1 MAEPSGVVALA
12 PGAAAVS
19 RWDVPSGPMNPT
31 DRSLIHARRE
41 LVLVAVVLVSLAR
54 LVPPVDAFLVAGLL
68 PAVMLLAGIG
78 VVGSAQPGSRPFE
91 ALLVPA
97 TLTGGAGAA
106 IHLVPIGLGIVPAL
120 IAFAALLDRALA
132 LEMRLA
138 AEVTGATESDRS
150 RVLLV
155 AVVTAFVAFTGIA
168 ALVPGGI
175 AEPGAAGD
183 GSALSA
189 GWLVV
194 LAVDDA
200 LVGLLLGYRVAVF
213 RYGTVL
219 DAARSAVTYAIV
231 VAIAA
236 GAIRAID
243 LPRLVGPAVLTLV
256 FYLWDALH
264 GTAPARRR
272 EPRFLWETVLLVAL
286 GVVVV
291 LWNQRLPG

>member
-1 MAEPSGVVALA
+1 
-12 PGAAAVS
+12 
-19 RWDVPSGPMNPT
+19 
-31 DRSLIHARRE
+31 
-41 LVLVAVVLVSLAR
+41 
-54 LVPPVDAFLVAGLL
+54 L
-68 PAVMLLAGIG
+68 P
-78 VVGSAQPGSRPFE
+78 
-91 ALLVPA
+91 
-97 TLTGGAGAA
+97 
-106 IHLVPIGLGIVPAL
+106 
-120 IAFAALLDRALA
+120 
-132 LEMRLA
+132 
-138 AEVTGATESDRS
+138 
-150 RVLLV
+150 
-155 AVVTAFVAFTGIA
+155 
-168 ALVPGGI
+168 PGGI
-175 AEPGAAGD
+175 AEPGVAGD

-200 LVGLLLGYRVAVF
+200 LVALLLGYRVAVF